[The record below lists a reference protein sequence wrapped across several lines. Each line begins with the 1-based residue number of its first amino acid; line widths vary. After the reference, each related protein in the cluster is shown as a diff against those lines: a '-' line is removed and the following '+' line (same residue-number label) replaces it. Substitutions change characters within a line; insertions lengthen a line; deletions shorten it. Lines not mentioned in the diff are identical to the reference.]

1 MNKKY
6 DDDFFEDLDK
16 TTDLLKAFKPH
27 MESNSNSLD
36 DLFSEYMNSN
46 SQNIEKSEVDELTRS
61 IQPIRTMKE
70 AEELERQIQEQ
81 RELEQRIQ
89 REEAIR
95 IKIEREREL
104 ERQRRLK
111 IEQAEASIAALFSSK
126 PSVKKEESVEQIHQS
141 QQSQQIHQSQQEI
154 QKEQSDLNEIISKMS
169 VEAEKRE
176 QEKILKEQKKLEKIE
191 KKQRE
196 KKNSVKFSKFE
207 LSFCALSF
215 IFIVGCLWVFGIDNN
230 KSDKKDTS
238 VATLTNTL
246 SKTAPVYSGDG
257 LYSNSG
263 EYVFKG
269 KDVNNYLKYSNMLWR
284 IIRTNGDGTID
295 LVLNESINSLPWS
308 STKTTYI
315 DSDIHKYLNKYFVKY
330 LDNEYL
336 EKVSVCTDEVNDL
349 KSYKCDNKS
358 TDDYVRLLTL
368 EEFLDSK
375 NDESYLSDTSSAI
388 WLSTTSKD
396 RVWKISGNNAT
407 LGDASNFLQVKP
419 VIKIKGDLAV
429 LSGNGTKE
437 NPYKIKE
444 DKEGVQVGS
453 YVKLG
458 NDTYVVYDNSNN
470 KLKMASTNVLPNI
483 MFNPK
488 VALFDVKTNGT
499 LGWYLNTIYYNTLP
513 YKDLLVN
520 AEWYNGHY
528 TNSYENSFTAKVVA
542 KVGILDMAA
551 LKFDNE
557 VTDYYISNSLN
568 RKSVLVYSNESYG
581 IQPRDRKNVR
591 TTICILNKKVV
602 SGTGSKTDPFILEK

>member
-46 SQNIEKSEVDELTRS
+46 NQNIEKSEVDELTRS

-81 RELEQRIQ
+81 RELEERIQ

-126 PSVKKEESVEQIHQS
+126 SSSKKEESIEQIHQS
-141 QQSQQIHQSQQEI
+141 QQETK
-154 QKEQSDLNEIISKMS
+154 KEQADLNEIINKMS

-176 QEKILKEQKKLEKIE
+176 QEKILKEQKKLERIE
-191 KKQRE
+191 KKKKD
-196 KKNSVKFSKFE
+196 KKNNVKFSKFE
-207 LSFCALSF
+207 VSFCALSL

-230 KSDKKDTS
+230 KGGNKESS

-246 SKTAPVYSGDG
+246 AKTAPVYSGDG
-257 LYSNSG
+257 LYSTSG

-269 KDVNNYLKYSNMLWR
+269 KNVNNYLKYSNMLWR
-284 IIRTNGDGTID
+284 IVRTNNDGTID
-295 LVLNESINSLPWS
+295 LVLNDSINSLPWS

-315 DSDIHKYLNKYFVKY
+315 NSDIHKYLNKYFIKY
-330 LDNEYL
+330 IDKEYL
-336 EKVSVCTDEVNDL
+336 EKVTVCTDEVNDL
-349 KSYKCDNKS
+349 KNFKCDNKS
-358 TDDYVRLLTL
+358 NNDYVRLLTL
-368 EEFLDSK
+368 DEFLDSK
-375 NDESYLSDTSSAI
+375 NDESYISDTSSAI

-407 LGDASNFLQVKP
+407 LGESNKFLQVKP
-419 VIKIKGDLAV
+419 VIKIKGDLAI
-429 LSGNGTKE
+429 LSGDGTKE
-437 NPYKIKE
+437 NPYKITN

-453 YVKLG
+453 YVKLQ
-458 NDTYVVYDNSNN
+458 NDTYVVYDNSDN
-470 KLKMASTNVLPNI
+470 KLKMANTTVLPNI

-499 LGWYLNTIYYNTLP
+499 LGWYLNTVYYNTLP

-528 TNSYENSFTAKVVA
+528 TNSYENSFTAKVVS
-542 KVGILDMAA
+542 KVGILDMSA

-557 VTDYYISNSLN
+557 MVDYYISNSLN
-568 RKSVLVYSNESYG
+568 RKEVLVYSNESYG

>member
-46 SQNIEKSEVDELTRS
+46 NQNIEKSEVDELTRS

-81 RELEQRIQ
+81 RELEERIQ

-126 PSVKKEESVEQIHQS
+126 SSSKKEESIEQIHQS
-141 QQSQQIHQSQQEI
+141 QQETK
-154 QKEQSDLNEIISKMS
+154 KEQSDLNEIINKMS

-176 QEKILKEQKKLEKIE
+176 QEKILKEQKKLERIE
-191 KKQRE
+191 KKKKD
-196 KKNSVKFSKFE
+196 KKNNVKFSKFE
-207 LSFCALSF
+207 VSFCVLSL

-230 KSDKKDTS
+230 KGGNKESS

-246 SKTAPVYSGDG
+246 AKTAPVYSGDG

-269 KDVNNYLKYSNMLWR
+269 KNVNNYLKYSNMLWR
-284 IIRTNGDGTID
+284 IIRTNNDGTID
-295 LVLNESINSLPWS
+295 LVLNDSINSLPWS

-315 DSDIHKYLNKYFVKY
+315 NSDIHKYLNKYFIKY
-330 LDNEYL
+330 IDKEYL
-336 EKVSVCTDEVNDL
+336 EKVTVCTDEVNDL
-349 KSYKCDNKS
+349 KNFKCDNKS
-358 TDDYVRLLTL
+358 NNDYVRLLTL

-375 NDESYLSDTSSAI
+375 NDESYISDTSSAI

-407 LGDASNFLQVKP
+407 LGESNKFLQVKP
-419 VIKIKGDLAV
+419 VIKIKGDLAI
-429 LSGNGTKE
+429 LSGDGTKE
-437 NPYKIKE
+437 NPYKITN

-453 YVKLG
+453 YVKLQ
-458 NDTYVVYDNSNN
+458 NDTYVVYDNSDN
-470 KLKMASTNVLPNI
+470 KLKMANTTVLPNI

-499 LGWYLNTIYYNTLP
+499 LGWYLNTVYYNTLP

-528 TNSYENSFTAKVVA
+528 TNSYENSFTAKVVS
-542 KVGILDMAA
+542 KVGILDMSA

-557 VTDYYISNSLN
+557 MVDYYISNSLN
-568 RKSVLVYSNESYG
+568 RKEVLVYSNESYG

>member
-36 DLFSEYMNSN
+36 DLFSEYMNSS

-95 IKIEREREL
+95 IKIERERES

-111 IEQAEASIAALFSSK
+111 IEQAEASITALFSSK
-126 PSVKKEESVEQIHQS
+126 SSIKKEESVEQIHQS
-141 QQSQQIHQSQQEI
+141 QQSLQVS
-154 QKEQSDLNEIISKMS
+154 QKEQSDLNEIINKMS

-191 KKQRE
+191 KKKKD

-207 LSFCALSF
+207 LSFCVLSF
-215 IFIVGCLWVFGIDNN
+215 IFIVGCLWAFGIDNN
-230 KSDKKDTS
+230 KSDNKETS
-238 VATLTNTL
+238 VVTLTNTL
-246 SKTAPVYSGDG
+246 SKIAPVYSGDG
-257 LYSNSG
+257 LYSSSG

-284 IIRTNGDGTID
+284 IIRTNNDGTID
-295 LVLNESINSLPWS
+295 LVLDESINSLPWA
-308 STKTTYI
+308 STKTTYTN
-315 DSDIHKYLNKYFVKY
+315 SDIHKYLNKYFIKY
-330 LDNEYL
+330 IDKEYL
-336 EKVSVCTDEVNDL
+336 VKLTVCTDEVDDL
-349 KSYKCDNKS
+349 RSYKCDNKNNN
-358 TDDYVRLLTL
+358 DYVRLLTL

-388 WLSTTSKD
+388 WLSTVSKD

-407 LGDASNFLQVKP
+407 LGDASKFLQVKP
-419 VIKIKGDLAV
+419 VIKIKGDLEL

-437 NPYKIKE
+437 NPYMIKE
-444 DKEGVQVGS
+444 DKDGIQVGN
-453 YVKLG
+453 YVKLE
-458 NDTYVVYDNSNN
+458 NDTYVVYDIVND
-470 KLKMASTNVLPNI
+470 KLKLASTKVLPNI

-499 LGWYLNTIYYNTLP
+499 LGWYLNTVYYNTLP

-551 LKFDNE
+551 LKFDNDM
-557 VTDYYISNSLN
+557 TDYYISNSLN
-568 RKSVLVYSNESYG
+568 RKDVLVYSNESYG

-602 SGTGSKTDPFILEK
+602 SGTGSKTNPFILEK